1 MQQLS
6 RTADVTSLPQQHLM
20 LKALALVVLLLL
32 VARPLYAADWK
43 EARGKPLS
51 DANVFVDGNSTNVEH
66 DTVVKGWVKFEYSKP
81 KKHNGVEVMSRV
93 TYRLANCETRRY
105 RVVED
110 MLNVKNGIEP
120 IQLEVSGNAGQWEVP
135 PPGTEAE
142 AALDAL
148 CYETRSM
155 LGQLWDKVEDSYESS
170 KTK

>member
-1 MQQLS
+1 MQPLP
-6 RTADVTSLPQQHLM
+6 RTANVTSLLQQPLM
-20 LKALALVVLLLL
+20 LKMLALLVLLLL

-43 EARGKPLS
+43 MARGKPLA
-51 DANVFVDGNSTNVEH
+51 DTAVFVDGNSTDVEH

-81 KKHNGVEVMSRV
+81 KRYNGVEATSHV
-93 TYRLANCETRRY
+93 TYRLANCETHRY
-105 RVVED
+105 RVMED

-120 IQLEVSGNAGQWEVP
+120 IRLEVSGNAQQWEVP

-148 CYETRSM
+148 CYETRSL
-155 LGQLWDKVEDSYESS
+155 LGQLWDRMSDSFESS